1 MRNKIT
7 ALVPIRVGS
16 QRVKD
21 KNFRPFANT
30 TLLKLKLEI
39 LTQVDM
45 IDEIVVNTNSDEAIQ
60 IAKDYGVSY
69 FRREEYYASSECTNT
84 EHWENLAETTDTDY
98 IIHTPCTAPLVKVKT
113 YYDFINR
120 FNNSIDMG
128 YDSCNSVSSVKEF
141 LWLDNKPLNY
151 DLDFVPNSQDL
162 PDIYNLTF
170 GISIIGKDD
179 MLKYKNVVGKKPH
192 FYVLDEI
199 ESVDIDNQIDFDFAE
214 FLYSRCKN
222 EI

>member
-16 QRVKD
+16 QRVTD

-39 LTQVDM
+39 LIQVDT

>member
-39 LTQVDM
+39 LTQVDT

>member
-16 QRVKD
+16 QRVTD